1 MQPSSQQGLVLRI
14 DAKVCHVEVG
24 GERRQLPLL
33 GRLFEAR
40 SHEKQ
45 PLTVGDRVVLDKTGN
60 AIEAMLPRTS
70 QLHRRTASEGEER
83 AQVIAAN
90 ITHVLVV
97 ASVATPPFQ
106 PELVDGVLAAA
117 AREK

>member
-1 MQPSSQQGLVLRI
+1 
-14 DAKVCHVEVG
+14 
-24 GERRQLPLL
+24 
-33 GRLFEAR
+33 
-40 SHEKQ
+40 
-45 PLTVGDRVVLDKTGN
+45 
-60 AIEAMLPRTS
+60 MLPRTS

-97 ASVATPPFQ
+97 ASVASPPFQ

-117 AREK
+117 REKIPATIVLTKSISTPKQR